1 MNQERKHYT
10 EDYKIAAFDLHQATE
25 CFLYASILVFTNY
38 KPKTHDLEKLLRW
51 SASQHPGFVKVFPVS
66 TKEQQ
71 RRFKLLRAAYV
82 EARYDRSYK
91 ITKEELPKAWRK
103 SMADAFQY
111 GDANKDGA
119 LSVEEYIAVKNQSAS
134 SSSSGGQ

>member
-1 MNQERKHYT
+1 MLNGIYDNSNLNPSNPDAER
-10 EDYKIAAFDLHQATE
+10 EVPWGLQSWDE
-25 CFLYASILVFTNY
+25 MLYGDFIFAWNDETSDAPF
-38 KPKTHDLEKLLRW
+38 HDPERMDDT
-51 SASQHPGFVKVFPVS
+51 QFIGFVDKD
-66 TKEQQ
+66 
-71 RRFKLLRAAYV
+71 L
-82 EARYDRSYK
+82 DGK